1 MADVIGI
8 AYLHACSQSVTE
20 TDRQTRDRQ
29 TDKTDRRRQTEG
41 DRKTGIKNW
50 IVSKVCGM
58 ADVVIG
64 IAYLH
69 AYSQSVKKETQRQT
83 AQRQTRQDKTRD
95 TETDRQDRQEETD
108 RQE

>member
-1 MADVIGI
+1 MFPI
-8 AYLHACSQSVTE
+8 CNR
-20 TDRQTRDRQ
+20 DRQTDKRQ

-83 AQRQTRQDKTRD
+83 DKTDRRRQT
-95 TETDRQDRQEETD
+95 DRNKELDC
-108 RQE
+108 